1 MFAFDEHGKMT
12 GSSPQFYLLRT
23 ANSVDARF
31 HVALPDDVANR
42 LQQIAT
48 GPRMRPSQWADEYAG
63 YLSLLASVKT
73 LKSIR
78 SGQLYNFPIAMR
90 SIENTVAIDKHN
102 ADLLNYGLQEWL
114 PDVAAGVP
122 ISAAIADNRAV
133 SICASAIASET
144 AHSAGVET
152 LPEYRGNGFAL
163 LAVTAW
169 AEQVRS
175 KRAVP
180 FYATTFDN
188 IASQRLANSLGL
200 DLIGSEF
207 TVY

>member
-1 MFAFDEHGKMT
+1 MT

-23 ANSVDARF
+23 SNSVDVRF
-31 HVALPDDVANR
+31 HADLPDDVANR

-48 GPRMRPSQWADEYAG
+48 GPRRRPSQWADEYAG
-63 YLSLLASVKT
+63 YFALLASVKT

-90 SIENTVAIDKHN
+90 SSENTVAIDEHN

-114 PDVAAGVP
+114 PDVAAGIP
-122 ISAAIADNRAV
+122 ISAVIKDDKAV
-133 SICASAIASET
+133 SLCASAIASET

-152 LPEYRGNGFAL
+152 LPKYRGQGFATT
-163 LAVTAW
+163 AVAAW
-169 AEQVRS
+169 ADQVRS
-175 KRAVP
+175 KGAVP

-188 IASQRLANSLGL
+188 IASQRLASALKL
-200 DLIGSEF
+200 KIVGSEF
-207 TVY
+207 TIY